1 MLSSSAVEIDGS
13 IWSSH
18 SRVCVCACRQGRAAR
33 GAGCAATAAGSSR
46 TPWAGMLQGLILHP
60 AAGCSL
66 SSLGS
71 ARFAR
76 AAHVSR
82 GGGVQDCLFQAYF
95 GILFLSFLWCF
106 CRATACTLPACCP
119 SGSRGPELA
128 WGFKS
133 NLPYPSG
140 PASLDTFPLL

>member
-1 MLSSSAVEIDGS
+1 MLSSSAVEIHGS

-60 AAGCSL
+60 AARCSL

-76 AAHVSR
+76 AVHVSR
-82 GGGVQDCLFQAYF
+82 GGGRSGLFIPGIFWDSVSQFLTVFLPCHPLYAACL
-95 GILFLSFLWCF
+95 
-106 CRATACTLPACCP
+106 LPLGEQ
-119 SGSRGPELA
+119 GS
-128 WGFKS
+128 
-133 NLPYPSG
+133 
-140 PASLDTFPLL
+140 